1 MGFERESYDTKKS
14 YSKSKFVL
22 LVGIVLVL
30 LAISFSILASI
41 DYTQNRKFGKTE
53 ILSKNQIISI
63 DLEESTLLGYS
74 YVIEGKLYMNSTK
87 PFYVF
92 YGNQSGYF
100 ENQSMLNLYGSD
112 TIVTIQAIYDN
123 TTFTYSAN
131 YVLEVRPYLGL
142 SIPSFFILII
152 GTVFTF
158 MGLYQY
164 LLLRRQFS

>member
-1 MGFERESYDTKKS
+1 
-14 YSKSKFVL
+14 
-22 LVGIVLVL
+22 
-30 LAISFSILASI
+30 
-41 DYTQNRKFGKTE
+41 
-53 ILSKNQIISI
+53 
-63 DLEESTLLGYS
+63 
-74 YVIEGKLYMNSTK
+74 
-87 PFYVF
+87 F